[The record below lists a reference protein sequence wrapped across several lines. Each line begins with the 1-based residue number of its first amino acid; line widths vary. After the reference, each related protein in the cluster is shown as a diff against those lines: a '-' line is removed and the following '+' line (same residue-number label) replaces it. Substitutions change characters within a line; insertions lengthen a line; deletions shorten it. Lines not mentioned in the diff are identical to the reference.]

1 MRQPANNL
9 FAVFAPFAP
18 VAALLL
24 VATNVDV
31 GGPSHPH
38 PLLATSGFADLMTAA
53 TISLGCLSQQFHA
66 WSHMKKSQLPAA
78 VVALQDAGVLVSR
91 KAHGA
96 HHRAP
101 FEGNYAI
108 VSGLWNP
115 LLDIGACGE
124 DGEARSGTGFFRTLE
139 KVAFAV
145 TGVEPRCWSEPNYEW
160 VDESG
165 GVSDED

>member
-1 MRQPANNL
+1 
-9 FAVFAPFAP
+9 
-18 VAALLL
+18 
-24 VATNVDV
+24 
-31 GGPSHPH
+31 
-38 PLLATSGFADLMTAA
+38 MTAA
-53 TISLGCLSQQFHA
+53 TVSLGCMSQQFHA

-115 LLDIGACGE
+115 LLDLGACGE

-139 KVAFAV
+139 KAAFAV